1 MIDEF
6 KKFIMRG
13 NVLDLAVGVIIG
25 GAFGGISKSLVDDVL
40 MPPLGLLLGKVDFTN
55 MFVTL
60 KDGAKAGPYPTLE
73 AAKAAGAV
81 TLRYG
86 LFFNTVVVFLLTA
99 FVIFLIVK
107 AANRLQPPEAPPVVT
122 RECPKCT
129 TAIPKLASRCP
140 ACTSEVEPL
149 FEKAVDKP
157 KPKKRPREAT

>member
-1 MIDEF
+1 MIEEF

-25 GAFGGISKSLVDDVL
+25 GAFGAISKSLVDDVL

-60 KDGAKAGPYPTLE
+60 KDGTTHGPYATLD

-86 LFFNTVVVFLLTA
+86 LFLDTVVVFVLTA
-99 FVIFLIVK
+99 FAIFLI
-107 AANRLQPPEAPPVVT
+107 ANRLEQPEAPPAPATT
-122 RECPKCT
+122 RECPKCL
-129 TAIPKLASRCP
+129 TAIPKAATKCS
-140 ACTSEVEPL
+140 ACTSDVE
-149 FEKAVDKP
+149 AV
-157 KPKKRPREAT
+157 A

>member
-1 MIDEF
+1 MIEEF

-25 GAFGGISKSLVDDVL
+25 GAFGAISKSLVDDVL

-60 KDGAKAGPYPTLE
+60 KDGTTHGPYATLD

-86 LFFNTVVVFLLTA
+86 LFLNTVVVFVLTA

-107 AANRLQPPEAPPVVT
+107 LANRLQQPEAPPAPATT
-122 RECPKCT
+122 RECPKCL
-129 TAIPKLASRCP
+129 TAIPKAATKCS
-140 ACTSEVEPL
+140 ACTSDVE
-149 FEKAVDKP
+149 AV
-157 KPKKRPREAT
+157 A